1 MKLTRDDVTLG
12 TYLASFRVSA
22 FRLECR
28 QHYDNPTEREWFA
41 RYLETGE
48 VPVFTPD
55 NDAWCKLVAEAR
67 AAGKAVQRVHLV
79 QEPPS
84 DYVRFELA
92 CQRASLDAG
101 EDIRV
106 IAFRNVEARPLGN
119 HGHWGDFWL
128 FDDAIVVRLEYD
140 EAGRFLRPVAASDP
154 APYRR
159 CRDVAMARAVAFRQY
174 RATLAAG

>member
-1 MKLTRDDVTLG
+1 VKLVKGDVALG
-12 TYLASFRVSA
+12 PYLASFRVSA

-28 QHYDNPTEREWFA
+28 QHYDNPVEREWFA
-41 RYLETGE
+41 RYLKTGE

-79 QEPPS
+79 HEPPS
-84 DYVRFELA
+84 DYVRFELE

-106 IAFRNVEARPLGN
+106 IAFRGSAEARPLGN
-119 HGHWGDFWL
+119 HGHRGDFWL
-128 FDDAIVVRLEYD
+128 FDDETVVELDYD
-140 EAGRFLRPVAASDP
+140 QEGRFLGARQVQESVEY
-154 APYRR
+154 YRSLR
-159 CRDVAMARAVAFRQY
+159 GEAMKRSISLKEY
-174 RATLAAG
+174 SYTL